1 MYIYKTNIK
10 LYHTDAANLIFYS
23 NLFNLAF
30 ECYEEFLGKV
40 DFSISKILNEGKVLI
55 PIVHAE
61 ADYIKPMRL
70 GDKIE
75 IQMSL
80 NSIGKSSYKLNYD
93 FYNNQEKVA
102 HVKTTHVL
110 VDTSDH
116 KPVKIPEKFLGSLK
130 TLVKS

>member
-23 NLFNLAF
+23 NLFNIAF
-30 ECYEEFLGKV
+30 ECYEEFLAKV
-40 DFSISKILNEGKVLI
+40 DFSIPKILNEGKVLI

-61 ADYIKPMRL
+61 ADFIKPIRL

-80 NSIGKSSYKLNYD
+80 NSVGKSSYKLNYD
-93 FYNNQEKVA
+93 FYSNNERVA
-102 HVKTTHVL
+102 HAKTTHVL
-110 VDTSDH
+110 VDASSH
-116 KPVKIPEKFLGSLK
+116 KPVKIPDKFLDDLK
-130 TLVKS
+130 TLVK